1 MLHLKNSVA
10 TWVPQASWNGDDTL
24 DGSGDCSA
32 LDPTKLNHYEISY
45 RIPGRARFYIECQ
58 ETGRFTLVH
67 DLLYQNQNTTPFFKD
82 HILYLLARSENHA
95 NTSNLTVKVSEMG
108 GYVDGK
114 FDDFQVTVATAIFV
128 ASVGTSETPILTI
141 RNPAT
146 WQSTTNRVSFK
157 LIRVNIATTG
167 NKDVEIRGIV
177 NGSLTGASFDDINT
191 NVSPVE
197 VDDSASAVSG
207 GVYVGGFVLSGGA
220 SEVIDVIPA
229 FINPE
234 DAITLTARTTVSGTS
249 DVFILAQFGI
259 LF

>member
-1 MLHLKNSVA
+1 M
-10 TWVPQASWNGDDTL
+10 TG
-24 DGSGDCSA
+24 
-32 LDPTKLNHYEISY
+32 KL
-45 RIPGRARFYIECQ
+45 
-58 ETGRFTLVH
+58 
-67 DLLYQNQNTTPFFKD
+67 
-82 HILYLLARSENHA
+82 
-95 NTSNLTVKVSEMG
+95 
-108 GYVDGK
+108 
-114 FDDFQVTVATAIFV
+114 DDFQVTVATAIFV